1 VLVCL
6 RPLPLRDSLP
16 IFLYVR
22 AIELFLSYFN
32 LVARIR
38 GVERLPLGARPGWIL
53 AFRIVSS
60 TLFQSRCRDSIC

>member
-1 VLVCL
+1 VLVLVCL
-6 RPLPLRDSLP
+6 RPLSLRDSLP

-38 GVERLPLGARPGWIL
+38 GVEKGLWAIDYSNPK
-53 AFRIVSS
+53 
-60 TLFQSRCRDSIC
+60 